1 MLLYSGSTT
10 DSPELP
16 PIIPVLPVDPN
27 LTPELPRLIHT
38 PEDTQNHTVA
48 ITPRPMLTSIVAD
61 GLPPI
66 PTKLLEKIQRWEYI
80 DLSMLLDGA
89 QQEQTNFS
97 VSHDGKLLI
106 MGPTDRT
113 QTKRKVISDLRTWLQ
128 AYSRMMAA
136 LVSAPSTTKEES
148 VGLTVHL
155 HLILQ
160 LHHDLA
166 GSQWLRYDQEYR
178 EWAAARGIKK
188 WGELNLTIYGRC
200 LPSQLPATP
209 VISTKQTY
217 QGADHGAKGKRP
229 AKDLRCYKW
238 NFDGHCNKASCHF
251 SHCCVHCGERHRATE
266 CPLVKKAK

>member
-1 MLLYSGSTT
+1 MLLYSGSAT
-10 DSPELP
+10 DSPEVP

-27 LTPELPRLIHT
+27 LTPDLPRLIPT
-38 PEDTQNHTVA
+38 LEDTPDHTVA
-48 ITPRPMLTSIVAD
+48 ITPRQMPTSIVAD

-80 DLSMLLDGA
+80 DLSTLLDGA

-113 QTKRKVISDLRTWLQ
+113 QTKRKVISDLRSWLQ

-136 LVSAPSTTKEES
+136 LVSASSTTKEES
-148 VGLTVHL
+148 VGLAVHL
-155 HLILQ
+155 HSILQ

-188 WGELNLTIYGRC
+188 WGELKLDHLWSLSTF
-200 LPSQLPATP
+200 PTP
-209 VISTKQTY
+209 YNSYHQADISRSRPRVKRKKTS
-217 QGADHGAKGKRP
+217 KRP
-229 AKDLRCYKW
+229 TL
-238 NFDGHCNKASCHF
+238 
-251 SHCCVHCGERHRATE
+251 
-266 CPLVKKAK
+266 L